1 MFACRASA
9 THTCSAAGR
18 IWPAATHATLQPP
31 MPAPP
36 PDPGLACL
44 QTDGEGWF
52 KRNAQRFQTGRMG
65 NFVNLV
71 GGNKVVRVLTYGSR
85 YDCHSVVQVSLT
97 QPLH

>member
-1 MFACRASA
+1 MLCSW
-9 THTCSAAGR
+9 THL
-18 IWPAATHATLQPP
+18 PAAMNATLQPS
-31 MPAPP
+31 MPGPQH
-36 PDPGLACL
+36 DPGLACL

-85 YDCHSVVQVSLT
+85 YDCHSVVQVSMAPSL
-97 QPLH
+97 